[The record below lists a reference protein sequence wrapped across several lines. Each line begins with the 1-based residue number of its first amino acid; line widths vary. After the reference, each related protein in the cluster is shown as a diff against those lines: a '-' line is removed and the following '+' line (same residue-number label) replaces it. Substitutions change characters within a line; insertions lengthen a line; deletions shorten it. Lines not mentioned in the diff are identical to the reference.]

1 MENFEVNNMDYQLER
16 EKCQQAS
23 DLLKE
28 VDLDAWLVW
37 VRETSQMA
45 DPVLELILGGDLV
58 WQSALLFT
66 RDGLRTAVVGN
77 FDADGLEAKRLYD
90 SIIPYTKGIKEPLL
104 NEIEKSNPKHIGIN
118 YSTNDVSADGLSL
131 GMYRILTDYLKDTP
145 YLDRLV
151 SAESLV
157 QKLRG
162 RKTATEVDRIRK
174 AVKITELIFAE
185 MALKFRPGQTEL
197 EIYKMF
203 HEAMELHSVGNAWD
217 PDHNPA
223 VNAGPDKAFG
233 HSGATENRTKEGH
246 LLHFDFGVKYQG
258 YCSDI
263 QRMFF
268 FGKKSEIPDEVTD
281 AFNTVRDTIQASAEF
296 IKPGIAGF
304 EVDAVARDFVKERGY
319 DEYQHALGHQLGR
332 LAHDGGVLLGPLW
345 ERYGDTP
352 KGPVEAGNVFTL
364 ELYVTTK
371 NYGQVSL
378 EEDIL
383 ITESGCEFLS
393 KPQKQLIC
401 LN

>member
-1 MENFEVNNMDYQLER
+1 MSYQLER
-16 EKCQQAS
+16 EKCEQAEQ
-23 DLLKE
+23 LLKE
-28 VDLDAWLVW
+28 LDLDAWLVW

-58 WQSALLFT
+58 WQSALLFSKEGG
-66 RDGLRTAVVGN
+66 RIAIVGN
-77 FDADGLEAKRLYD
+77 FDADGIEAKKLYD
-90 SIIPYTKGIKEPLL
+90 RIIPYTQGIKDSLL
-104 NEIEKSNPKHIGIN
+104 DELSKADPRSIGIN
-118 YSTNDVSADGLSL
+118 YSTNDVSADGLSY
-131 GMYRILTDYLKDTP
+131 GMYQILVDYLKGTA

-162 RKTATEVDRIRK
+162 RKTATEVKRIKR
-174 AVKITELIFAE
+174 AVAITELIFSE
-185 MALKFRPGQTEL
+185 MAHHFKPGQTEL

-203 HEAMELHSVGNAWD
+203 HDAMDAHGVGNAWD
-217 PDHNPA
+217 ADHNPA
-223 VNAGPDKAFG
+223 VNAGPNKAFG
-233 HSGATENRTKEGH
+233 HSGATDNKTKDGH
-246 LLHFDFGVKYQG
+246 LLHFDFGVKYEG

-268 FGKKSEIPDEVTD
+268 FGKKTEIPDEVRD
-281 AFNTVRDTIQASAEF
+281 AFNAVRDAIQASSEF
-296 IKPGIAGF
+296 IKPGVAGF
-304 EVDAVARDFVKERGY
+304 EVDAVARDLVKERGY
-319 DEYQHALGHQLGR
+319 EEYQHALGHQVGR

-352 KGPVEAGNVFTL
+352 KGPVEQGNVFTL

-383 ITESGCEFLS
+383 ITRDGCEFLS
-393 KPQKQLIC
+393 RPQRELIC
-401 LN
+401 LKE